1 MMIEHCKGRDVYR
14 TGQKK
19 ELYACL
25 ISTGMQLYTH
35 CA

>member
-1 MMIEHCKGRDVYR
+1 MIEHCKGRDDYR

-25 ISTGMQLYTH
+25 ISAGMQLNAH
-35 CA
+35 RA